1 MKPCEASHWF
11 PTATPPLT
19 PRNNGQESNG
29 QADFAACRTGYP
41 LRSARIAVGPA
52 RTPAPGPPPR
62 PSLRPRLIRARSP
75 FKPPAQSSPS
85 LREAGRRGKV
95 GRIGGCHSDA
105 DCRIVGHWR
114 VNLVA
119 VGDSPDMASAEERES
134 CFGTRPARPGTFVRI
149 PVHPNTPS
157 WKTARPPRDLSR
169 FPPLASPHAAQFL
182 DSLSK
187 HNRHMLFRARVFHR
201 SDHVLGAQRLQVF
214 DRHRALVAAMLGGNP

>member
-1 MKPCEASHWF
+1 MALAARRGHSYAAALRTTHAQRFRQLPSA
-11 PTATPPLT
+11 L
-19 PRNNGQESNG
+19 
-29 QADFAACRTGYP
+29 QAAGAVIPIAAGSW
-41 LRSARIAVGPA
+41 SAR
-52 RTPAPGPPPR
+52 
-62 PSLRPRLIRARSP
+62 
-75 FKPPAQSSPS
+75 
-85 LREAGRRGKV
+85 EV

-105 DCRIVGHWR
+105 DCLIVGHWR

-157 WKTARPPRDLSR
+157 WKTARPPRDLPR
-169 FPPLASPHAAQFL
+169 FPPLASPHVAQFL

>member
-41 LRSARIAVGPA
+41 LRSARD
-52 RTPAPGPPPR
+52 RSW
-62 PSLRPRLIRARSP
+62 PSANARAR
-75 FKPPAQSSPS
+75 PPASAVAPPS
-85 LREAGRRGKV
+85 IDPGAVALKAAGAVIPIAAGSWSAREV

-214 DRHRALVAAMLGGNP
+214 DRHQALVAAMLGGNP